1 MTVADIL
8 IETKGLTK
16 QYVQR
21 GSLLQSF
28 WSGQNEMV
36 TAVNAVNLQI
46 RRGELLVLAGQSG
59 CGKSTLGML
68 LALLERPTGGNITF
82 DGVDITNLQ
91 GKTLKEFRRKVQ
103 VVFQD
108 PYESLNPR
116 YRIEDAIREPL
127 EIHGIGKSDKERRDL
142 VMRTLERVELRPTT
156 KYLRKFPH
164 ELSGGE
170 RQRVAIARAVVL
182 EPAFL
187 VADEPVSMLDV
198 SVRAGILNL
207 MLKLQA
213 ELNMTCLFVTHDLSL
228 ARYISERLAVMF
240 FGRIVEIG
248 PTSTVLQNPVHP
260 YTQLLMRSILIPD
273 PTIKRQGAGID
284 PLAIAAGSETPAD
297 VLAQEIAS
305 LRSSV
310 NGTTELTQISPEHFV
325 APHPAI
331 THSPN

>member
-1 MTVADIL
+1 MTAPDTL
-8 IETKGLTK
+8 IELNQVTK

-28 WSGQNEMV
+28 VSGQSEYV

-46 RRGELLVLAGQSG
+46 RRGELLLLAGQSG
-59 CGKSTLGML
+59 CGKSTLGLM
-68 LALLERPTGGNITF
+68 LALLERPTSGTIRF
-82 DGVDITNLQ
+82 DGTDITNLR
-91 GKTLKEFRRKVQ
+91 GAALKAFRRKVQ

-116 YRIEDAIREPL
+116 YRVEDAIREPL
-127 EIHGIGKSDKERRDL
+127 EIHGIGKSKHERREM
-142 VMRTLERVELRPTT
+142 VRQTLERVELRPAS

-182 EPAFL
+182 NPTFL

-207 MLKLQA
+207 MLKLKA
-213 ELNMTCLFVTHDLSL
+213 ELNMTCLFITHDLSL

-248 PTSTVLQNPVHP
+248 PTAAVLQNPAHP

-273 PTIKRQGAGID
+273 PTVQREGAGID
-284 PLAIAAGSETPAD
+284 PLAMAAGGETPAD
-297 VLAQEIAS
+297 ALAKQIVELRAAMNGAQEF
-305 LRSSV
+305 
-310 NGTTELTQISPEHFV
+310 TQISPEHYV
-325 APHPAI
+325 ARHPKMEAL
-331 THSPN
+331 PN